1 MVSKRQYLPITFW
14 NPLMRQSRDIGK
26 LCYWYN
32 FSARNCQAGTKN
44 ILAVSLKTA
53 RAPQLPINITVLSH
67 ATLAFNITVDPY
79 NLWDKILAA
88 PYHSTLLVIGI
99 LWPFIV
105 LKHQSFNV
113 KQNSILYSLFL
124 RSIESRRSGCE
135 SAFFRSKELLTDVR
149 VSKTVAMVE
158 SSTSC
163 VKLGAMGGVLP
174 FVINCSCKKVWPVDS
189 VGFSRSFAQARFLLF
204 LKLFFFFLDEHGER
218 RKLHQKLLC
227 KWTVTFP

>member
-32 FSARNCQAGTKN
+32 FSAWNCQAGTKN

-53 RAPQLPINITVLSH
+53 RAPQLPINIAVLFH

-88 PYHSTLLVIGI
+88 LYHSTLLVLGI

-113 KQNSILYSLFL
+113 KQNSIRYSLFYGRL
-124 RSIESRRSGCE
+124 RVEGRGANQLFFVQRNYLLTYVWAKQLLWLKVRLFVWSLERWVE
-135 SAFFRSKELLTDVR
+135 FFRLSWTAV
-149 VSKTVAMVE
+149 
-158 SSTSC
+158 
-163 VKLGAMGGVLP
+163 VK
-174 FVINCSCKKVWPVDS
+174 NC
-189 VGFSRSFAQARFLLF
+189 G
-204 LKLFFFFLDEHGER
+204 
-218 RKLHQKLLC
+218 
-227 KWTVTFP
+227 